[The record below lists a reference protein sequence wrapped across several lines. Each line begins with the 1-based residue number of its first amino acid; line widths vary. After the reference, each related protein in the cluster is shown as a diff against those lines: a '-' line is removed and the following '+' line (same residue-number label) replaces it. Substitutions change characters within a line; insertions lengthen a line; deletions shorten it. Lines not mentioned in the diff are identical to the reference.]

1 MTGKPAV
8 QELNPQETGG
18 GDLLR
23 GHTHL
28 CRPSYLAASPCVK
41 AQTCFYE

>member
-28 CRPSYLAASPCVK
+28 CRPSKFSGEPLRQGSDL
-41 AQTCFYE
+41 FL